1 MSCFSGCLMSSASI
15 QKLCCGIYSAFKCSF
30 DEFVGEKV
38 VSPSFSSAILGPF
51 SIRKDFN
58 VVFGHCIL
66 VKIIR
71 MLCSFFF
78 VIADKALFSYMT
90 CQINFQYWPWT
101 LTTIYNI
108 IIIIFW
114 WKIQKDLLKSH

>member
-1 MSCFSGCLMSSASI
+1 MFL
-15 QKLCCGIYSAFKCSF
+15 
-30 DEFVGEKV
+30 
-38 VSPSFSSAILGPF
+38 
-51 SIRKDFN
+51 
-58 VVFGHCIL
+58 
-66 VKIIR
+66 
-71 MLCSFFF
+71 FFI
-78 VIADKALFSYMT
+78 IADKALFSYMT